1 MELHGQ
7 RLDRSGLLAHVG
19 QLSQVAGVR
28 LVTLADGAGRG
39 TRLLEFRSG
48 AGLEFE
54 IVVDRG
60 FDLGQASIAGR
71 SLAWIS
77 QVGIEGPW
85 YREPVKLG
93 WLRGFGGGLVA
104 TGGLDH
110 VTFPEAADESD
121 PDFPAKL
128 TNDYPLHGRLS
139 GEPATLLGYGETWG
153 DGECTLWAEGA
164 IRQASVFG
172 ELLELRRRIECR
184 VGTNE
189 LHLHDTVTNLDYS
202 PSPHML
208 LYHVNL
214 GFPLIADGSR
224 LIVDLESVTPNPIDG
239 GDFSMEAWDR
249 FGPPMPGV
257 TEQVVEIRPR
267 AGPDGRVL
275 ATVVNADENL
285 AVYEHYRAETLP
297 YLFLWRMLGQG
308 TYVVGL
314 EPSTNSVAGRRDARA
329 KGELIVLE
337 PGESREYDL
346 VIGAHSG
353 EDAVAEHLRRHM

>member
-48 AGLEFE
+48 AGFEFE

-60 FDLGQASIAGR
+60 FDLGQASIAGHP
-71 SLAWIS
+71 LAWIS

-85 YREPVKLG
+85 YREPVDLG
-93 WLRGFGGGLVA
+93 WLRGFGGGLLA

-110 VTFPEAADESD
+110 ITSPEMADAAN
-121 PDFPAKL
+121 PDLPAKL
-128 TNDYPLHGRLS
+128 TNDYPLHGRMS
-139 GEPATLLGYGETWG
+139 GEPATLVGYGETW
-153 DGECTLWAEGA
+153 DEDECTLWAEGV

-172 ELLELRRRIECR
+172 EVLELRRRIECR
-184 VGTNE
+184 VGTTE
-189 LHLHDTVTNLDYS
+189 LHLRDTATNLDYS

-214 GFPLIADGSR
+214 GFPLIADDSR
-224 LIVDLESVTPNPIDG
+224 LIVDQESATPRD
-239 GDFSMEAWDR
+239 DFSMEDWDR
-249 FGPPMPGV
+249 FGPPTPGV
-257 TEQVVEIRPR
+257 AEEVVEIRPR
-267 AGPDGRVL
+267 VGPDGRVL
-275 ATVVNADENL
+275 ATVVNAGENL

-314 EPSTNSVAGRRDARA
+314 EPSTNGVAGRGDARA
-329 KGELIVLE
+329 KGELTILE
-337 PGESREYDL
+337 PGQSREYDL
-346 VIGAHSG
+346 IIGAHSG
-353 EDAVAEHLRRHM
+353 EDAVAEHLRRHE